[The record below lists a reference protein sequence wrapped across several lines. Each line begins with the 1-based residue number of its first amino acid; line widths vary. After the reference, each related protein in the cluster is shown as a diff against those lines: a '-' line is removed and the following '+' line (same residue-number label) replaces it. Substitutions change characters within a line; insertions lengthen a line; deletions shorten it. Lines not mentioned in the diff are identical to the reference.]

1 MYEVVSKTGVTVYG
15 PSSIQNCKEYIAQAI
30 SKGSKPGFLS
40 ITEEVSKMERS
51 EIRETLEKQ
60 LQLLSERSIT
70 CSSEESLAHVSET
83 MIRLSEKLLE
93 MEKLQIDDGGTTESP
108 LDTMLQAVQQAID
121 GIGSK

>member
-60 LQLLSERSIT
+60 LQLLSERSEKSI
-70 CSSEESLAHVSET
+70 EDGDLYQLANAMVN
-83 MIRLSEKLLE
+83 LSTLL
-93 MEKLQIDDGGTTESP
+93 LAFD
-108 LDTMLQAVQQAID
+108 
-121 GIGSK
+121 

>member
-1 MYEVVSKTGVTVYG
+1 MTN
-15 PSSIQNCKEYIAQAI
+15 Q
-30 SKGSKPGFLS
+30 
-40 ITEEVSKMERS
+40 
-51 EIRETLEKQ
+51 EIKETLEKQ

-83 MIRLSEKLLE
+83 MIRLSETLIE

>member
-1 MYEVVSKTGVTVYG
+1 MTN
-15 PSSIQNCKEYIAQAI
+15 Q
-30 SKGSKPGFLS
+30 
-40 ITEEVSKMERS
+40 
-51 EIRETLEKQ
+51 EIKETLEKQ

-108 LDTMLQAVQQAID
+108 LDTILRSFYHMETGD
-121 GIGSK
+121 TTK

>member
-1 MYEVVSKTGVTVYG
+1 
-15 PSSIQNCKEYIAQAI
+15 
-30 SKGSKPGFLS
+30 
-40 ITEEVSKMERS
+40 
-51 EIRETLEKQ
+51 
-60 LQLLSERSIT
+60 
-70 CSSEESLAHVSET
+70 

>member
-1 MYEVVSKTGVTVYG
+1 MLAVAATIEATATTVPMTVLQG
-15 PSSIQNCKEYIAQAI
+15 GDRGDESRNQRNARKAVAA
-30 SKGSKPGFLS
+30 
-40 ITEEVSKMERS
+40 
-51 EIRETLEKQ
+51 TL
-60 LQLLSERSIT
+60 R
-70 CSSEESLAHVSET
+70 EESLAHVSET